1 MNISLPEL
9 RIYISFINDDLKF
22 AQPCAKLIQN
32 AIKATI
38 NTDYHTTFYSPEN
51 IPLGENTSDTLEQ
64 HINESDIAII
74 LVSHSYLI
82 EKNEALRVYAKHPHP
97 IIIQLEPINHG
108 ASFTPFDRSDV
119 VVEHS
124 FIQAQDSGRTTEIEF
139 SNQVATIIQRTLT
152 ERESHHPSPLP
163 TLSPQEIAEQLIA
176 IPLSEFTVKT
186 IPSRATRGFG
196 TAANA
201 DKGNN
206 NDASA
211 PVTDIVEELVR
222 WSHTPSSDQPRLC
235 ALLGDVGTGKTTT
248 SILVARNL
256 LELRK
261 KGEPVPLPLYFDLR
275 KISPN
280 GLYDFGLHIL
290 LTKFLAGY
298 TRQFTS
304 ANEILEIIHNEN
316 TLVIFDGL
324 DELLVHLSL
333 SDGQRLTHSLL
344 DALNLSDSDSNSGN
358 KAPRTR
364 LLLSCRTQYFRNLE
378 DEVRFFD
385 HDGAHHNGDNIT
397 LILTLLP
404 FDEDQIQEYLRRN
417 VPDSDPNQLLDMIQS
432 VHDLGAL
439 ASQPVLLNM
448 IRDILPAIEA
458 DSHGDRCVRSVDIYK
473 RFVDGWL
480 RRDMGKHSFIPE
492 HKIQLM
498 THLAWQVWRSG
509 GRTWNAEQMDDW
521 LLEFCDEHKN
531 IQRRSRDHTSDQLTQ
546 DFRTA
551 TFLTRRGDNLTFIH
565 SSFLEYFLAV
575 RLRDSL
581 FNQAEEDALTTW
593 DITRPSNETF
603 TFFAELIDSLENDVR
618 SHAIAQLEYV
628 GKHAS
633 VTARENI
640 FAYTLRVIGQG
651 MPHPHPDALVL
662 SDTDLRGWIIG
673 SKQTHLNLS
682 GVPLRGVRLDDAHI
696 INTNLDRTDATGA
709 SMQRALFEH
718 CTLTDATLTN
728 ADLAGTVFRHCDM
741 EGAFLAK
748 AKRHRTQLLYTIG
761 NHEILK
767 GVLTAPINKA
777 EAIDTLPVT
786 HIFGGHGDMVTAV
799 AWSPDGGHILT
810 GSDDGTARVWDT
822 STWENTL
829 TLEHGD
835 CWFNAVVWSPSGT
848 QILTSSDTYV
858 YVWDTTTWT
867 KTHTLEHS
875 DLVQSVVWSP
885 DGTQILTGAYDNTA
899 RIWDAKTGTL
909 LSPTITHNE
918 AVSSVGWSPDGTRIL
933 TGAYDNTARIW
944 DAKTGTLLSPTITHN
959 GAVTSVGWSPDGTHI
974 LTASADYTTH
984 FWETNTWK
992 NVHTFSRSLSDCAI
1006 TWSPDSTHILTGSNE
1021 NTAYIWNTL
1030 TWDITHALAQK
1041 ASVTTATWSPTGTHI
1056 LTTSEKTARIWEA
1069 TTGKLV
1075 CARTY
1080 ADFISTASWSPNG
1093 RQILFRCSFDSM
1105 HVWDID
1111 SDEEC
1116 LSLRSMLYGTAA
1128 WSPDSRRIV
1137 AAHDDYTA
1145 RIWDT
1150 QTQCD
1155 CLEIPLSTRRANI
1168 AWTADGQHILTQR
1181 NNGAVQVW
1189 DVYTG
1194 NEKPTSH
1201 DLIFPSAEGWSLN
1214 GDNLLISCF
1223 DGTHQ
1228 IWNIRTGNFVC
1239 MLDHTDRASSVSWS
1253 PDGRYVLAK
1262 PFSGEALIFDVIK
1275 GETIFRLPFISL
1287 SSKAS
1292 WSPDSTRIIGSGPG
1306 KTLRIWDIRYKRDTL
1321 TFEPEKP
1328 VHEVSWSP
1336 DGKHIL
1342 TTSYYGDVQIWDA
1355 KTGEPVRFMIATLPE
1370 GECAVLSPDQTQVIG
1385 ASPYAWRWLGRYA
1398 KNPDGSIERVPVEI
1412 NGPLPPLSHDAE
1424 TESRIEG

>member
-51 IPLGENTSDTLEQ
+51 VPIGENTSDTLEQ

-206 NDASA
+206 NDVSA

-222 WSHTPSSDQPRLC
+222 WSYTPSSDQPRLC

-261 KGEPVPLPLYFDLR
+261 KGEPVPFPLYFDLR

-333 SDGQRLTHSLL
+333 SDGQRLTRSLL

-385 HDGAHHNGDNIT
+385 HDGVHHNGDNIT

-417 VPDSDPNQLLDMIQS
+417 VPDSDPNQLLDMIRS

-458 DSHGDRCVRSVDIYK
+458 DSHGDRYVRSVDIYK

-509 GRTWNAEQMDDW
+509 VRTWNAEQMDDW

-728 ADLAGTVFRHCDM
+728 ADLAGTVFRHCNM

-829 TLEHGD
+829 TLEHGV

-858 YVWDTTTWT
+858 YVWNTTTWT

-875 DLVQSVVWSP
+875 DLVQSVV
-885 DGTQILTGAYDNTA
+885 
-899 RIWDAKTGTL
+899 
-909 LSPTITHNE
+909 
-918 AVSSVGWSPDGTRIL
+918 WSPDGTRIL

-1041 ASVTTATWSPTGTHI
+1041 GSVTTATWSPTGTHI

-1150 QTQCD
+1150 QTQCN

-1275 GETIFRLPFISL
+1275 GETIFQLPFISL
-1287 SSKAS
+1287 FSKAS

-1355 KTGEPVRFMIATLPE
+1355 ETGEPVFFMITTLPK
-1370 GECAVLSPDQTQVIG
+1370 GECAVLSPDQRQVIG

-1398 KNPDGSIERVPVEI
+1398 KHPDGSIERVPVEI
-1412 NGPLPPLSHDAE
+1412 DGPLPPLSHGTA
-1424 TESRIEG
+1424 TE

>member
-1 MNISLPEL
+1 MNNTLPEL
-9 RIYISFINDDLKF
+9 RIYISFIADDLKF

-32 AIKATI
+32 AIKVTL

-51 IPLGENTSDTLEQ
+51 IPVGENTSDTLEE

-82 EKNEALRVYAKHPHP
+82 EKNEALRVYTKHPHP

-196 TAANA
+196 AAANA
-201 DKGNN
+201 DNGNN
-206 NDASA
+206 NDVSA
-211 PVTDIVEELVR
+211 PVRDIVEELVR

-261 KGEPVPLPLYFDLR
+261 KGEPVPFPLYFDLR

-304 ANEILEIIHNEN
+304 ANEILEIIHSEN
-316 TLVIFDGL
+316 TLIIFDGL

-333 SDGQRLTHSLL
+333 SDGQRLTRSLL

-417 VPDSDPNQLLDMIQS
+417 VPDSDPNRLLDMIRS

-458 DSHGDRCVRSVDIYK
+458 DSHGDRRVRSVDIYK

-480 RRDMGKHSFIPE
+480 RRDMGKHSFTPE

-509 GRTWNAEQMDDW
+509 VRTWNAEQMDDW

-551 TFLTRRGDNLTFIH
+551 TFLMRRGDNLTFIH

-581 FNQAEEDALTTW
+581 FDQAEEDARTTW

-640 FAYTLRVIGQG
+640 FAYTLRAISQG

-662 SDTDLRGWIIG
+662 SDTDLRGWNIG

-682 GVPLRGVRLDDAHI
+682 GVPLRGTRLDDAHI

-718 CTLTDATLTN
+718 CTLTNATFSD

-741 EGAFLAK
+741 EGASLAK

-777 EAIDTLPVT
+777 EAIDTLPIT

-822 STWENTL
+822 STWENAL
-829 TLEHGD
+829 TLDHGV
-835 CWFNAVVWSPSGT
+835 CWFNAVVWSPDGT
-848 QILTSSDTYV
+848 QILTSTDTYV

-885 DGTQILTGAYDNTA
+885 DGT
-899 RIWDAKTGTL
+899 
-909 LSPTITHNE
+909 
-918 AVSSVGWSPDGTRIL
+918 RIL

-944 DAKTGTLLSPTITHN
+944 DAKTGTLLTPTLTHN
-959 GAVTSVGWSPDGTHI
+959 EAVTSVGWSPDGTRILTSEDTHVYVWNTTTWTKTHTLKHSDLVQSVVWSPDGTRI
-974 LTASADYTTH
+974 LTASADYATH

-1006 TWSPDSTHILTGSNE
+1006 TWSPDSTHILTGSDE

-1030 TWDITHALAQK
+1030 TWDITHSLAQK
-1041 ASVTTATWSPTGTHI
+1041 GSVTTATWSPTGTHI

-1093 RQILFRCSFDSM
+1093 RQILFGCSFDSM

-1137 AAHDDYTA
+1137 AAHNDYTA

-1150 QTQCD
+1150 QTQCN

-1239 MLDHTDRASSVSWS
+1239 MLDDTDRASSVSWS

-1287 SSKAS
+1287 FSKAS
-1292 WSPDSTRIIGSGPG
+1292 WSPDSTRIIGSGHG
-1306 KTLRIWDIRYKRDTL
+1306 NTLRIWDIRYKRDTL

-1355 KTGEPVRFMIATLPE
+1355 ETGEPALFMIATLPK
-1370 GECAVLSPDQTQVIG
+1370 GECAVLSSDQTQVIG

-1398 KNPDGSIERVPVEI
+1398 KHSDGSIERVPVEI
-1412 NGPLPPLSHDAE
+1412 NGPLPPLSHDADAA
-1424 TESRIEG
+1424 SRIEG

>member
-1 MNISLPEL
+1 MNSTLPEL
-9 RIYISFINDDLKF
+9 RIYISFIADDLKF
-22 AQPCAKLIQN
+22 AQPCTKLIQN
-32 AIKATI
+32 AIKVTL

-51 IPLGENTSDTLEQ
+51 IPVGENRSGTLEQ
-64 HINESDIAII
+64 HINESDIAIV
-74 LVSHSYLI
+74 LVSHSYLV
-82 EKNEALRVYAKHPHP
+82 EKNEALRLYKKHPHP

-108 ASFTPFDRSDV
+108 ASFAPFDRSDV

-124 FIQAQDSGRTTEIEF
+124 FTQAQDNGRTTEIEF
-139 SNQVATIIQRTLT
+139 SNQVAAIVQRTLT

-163 TLSPQEIAEQLIA
+163 TLSPQGIAEQLIA
-176 IPLSEFTVKT
+176 APLSEFTVKT

-196 TAANA
+196 AAAHA
-201 DKGNN
+201 DNGNS
-206 NDASA
+206 NDISA

-248 SILVARNL
+248 SILLARRL

-261 KGEPVPLPLYFDLR
+261 KGEPVPFPLYFDLR

-333 SDGQRLTHSLL
+333 SDSQRLTRSLL
-344 DALNLSDSDSNSGN
+344 DSLNLSSSDSNSGD
-358 KAPRTR
+358 KTPHTR
-364 LLLSCRTQYFRNLE
+364 LLLSCRTQYFRTLK
-378 DEVRFFD
+378 DEVCFFD
-385 HDGAHHNGDNIT
+385 HDGAHHKGDNIT

-417 VPDSDPNQLLDMIQS
+417 VPDSDPNRLLDMIRS

-448 IRDILPAIEA
+448 IRDILPAVEE
-458 DSHGDRCVRSVDIYK
+458 DSRGGRRVRSVDIYK

-480 RRDMGKHSFIPE
+480 RRDMGKHSFTPE

-509 GRTWNAEQMDDW
+509 ARTWNADQMDDW

-551 TFLTRRGDNLTFIH
+551 TFLSRRGDNLTFVH

-581 FNQAEEDALTTW
+581 FDQAEEDVLSAW

-603 TFFAELIDSLENDVR
+603 TFFAELIDSLDSDVR
-618 SHAIAQLEYV
+618 SRAIARLEYV

-640 FAYTLRVIGQG
+640 FAYTLRAISQG

-682 GVPLRGVRLDDAHI
+682 GVPLRGTRLDDAHI

-718 CTLTDATLTN
+718 CTLTNATFSD

-741 EGAFLAK
+741 EGASLAK

-777 EAIDTLPVT
+777 EAIDTLPIT

-829 TLEHGD
+829 TLEHSD
-835 CWFNAVVWSPSGT
+835 LVQSVVWSPDGT
-848 QILTSSDTYV
+848 RILTSTDTYV

-885 DGTQILTGAYDNTA
+885 DGT
-899 RIWDAKTGTL
+899 R
-909 LSPTITHNE
+909 
-918 AVSSVGWSPDGTRIL
+918 
-933 TGAYDNTARIW
+933 
-944 DAKTGTLLSPTITHN
+944 
-959 GAVTSVGWSPDGTHI
+959 I
-974 LTASADYTTH
+974 LTASAYYATH

-1006 TWSPDSTHILTGSNE
+1006 TWSPDSTRILTGSDE

-1030 TWDITHALAQK
+1030 TWDITHSLAQK
-1041 ASVTTATWSPTGTHI
+1041 GSVTTTTWSPTGTHI

-1075 CARTY
+1075 CAHTY

-1116 LSLRSMLYGTAA
+1116 LSLRSMLDGTAA

-1137 AAHDDYTA
+1137 AAHNDYTA

-1150 QTQCD
+1150 QTQCN

-1239 MLDHTDRASSVSWS
+1239 MLDDTDRASSVSWS

-1275 GETIFRLPFISL
+1275 GKTIFRLPFVSL
-1287 SSKAS
+1287 FSKAS

-1355 KTGEPVRFMIATLPE
+1355 ETGEPVFFMITNLPK
-1370 GECAVLSPDQTQVIG
+1370 GECAVLSPDQRQVIG

-1398 KNPDGSIERVPVEI
+1398 KHPDGSIERGPVEI
-1412 NGPLPPLSHDAE
+1412 DGPLPPLSHDGE
-1424 TESRIEG
+1424 TE

>member
-1 MNISLPEL
+1 MNSTLPEL
-9 RIYISFINDDLKF
+9 RIYISFIADDLKF
-22 AQPCAKLIQN
+22 AQPCTKLIQN
-32 AIKATI
+32 AIKVTL

-51 IPLGENTSDTLEQ
+51 IPVGENRSGTLEQ
-64 HINESDIAII
+64 HINESDIAIV
-74 LVSHSYLI
+74 LVSHSYLV
-82 EKNEALRVYAKHPHP
+82 EKNEALRLYKKHPHP

-108 ASFTPFDRSDV
+108 ASFAPFDRSDV

-124 FIQAQDSGRTTEIEF
+124 FTQAQDNGRTTEIEF
-139 SNQVATIIQRTLT
+139 SNQVAAIVQRTLT

-163 TLSPQEIAEQLIA
+163 TLSPQGIAEQLIA
-176 IPLSEFTVKT
+176 APLSEFTVKT

-196 TAANA
+196 AAAHA
-201 DKGNN
+201 DNGNS
-206 NDASA
+206 NDISA

-248 SILVARNL
+248 SILLARRL

-261 KGEPVPLPLYFDLR
+261 KGEPVPFPLYFDLR

-333 SDGQRLTHSLL
+333 SDSQRLTRSLL
-344 DALNLSDSDSNSGN
+344 DSLNLSSSDSNSGD
-358 KAPRTR
+358 KTPHTR
-364 LLLSCRTQYFRNLE
+364 LLLSCRTQYFRTLK
-378 DEVRFFD
+378 DEVCFFD
-385 HDGAHHNGDNIT
+385 HDGAHHKGDNIT

-417 VPDSDPNQLLDMIQS
+417 VPDSDPNRLLDMIRS

-448 IRDILPAIEA
+448 IRDILPAVEE
-458 DSHGDRCVRSVDIYK
+458 DSRGGRRVRSVDIYK

-480 RRDMGKHSFIPE
+480 RRDMGKHSFTPE

-509 GRTWNAEQMDDW
+509 ARTWNADQMDDW

-551 TFLTRRGDNLTFIH
+551 TFLSRRGDNLTFVH

-581 FNQAEEDALTTW
+581 FDQAEEDVLSAW

-603 TFFAELIDSLENDVR
+603 TFFAELIDSLDSDVR
-618 SHAIAQLEYV
+618 SRAIARLEYV

-640 FAYTLRVIGQG
+640 FAYTLRAISQG

-682 GVPLRGVRLDDAHI
+682 GVPLRGTRLDDAHI

-718 CTLTDATLTN
+718 CTLTNATFSD

-741 EGAFLAK
+741 EGASLAK

-777 EAIDTLPVT
+777 EAIDTLPIT

-829 TLEHGD
+829 TLEHSD
-835 CWFNAVVWSPSGT
+835 LVQSVVWSPDGT
-848 QILTSSDTYV
+848 QILTSTDTYV

-885 DGTQILTGAYDNTA
+885 DGT
-899 RIWDAKTGTL
+899 R
-909 LSPTITHNE
+909 
-918 AVSSVGWSPDGTRIL
+918 
-933 TGAYDNTARIW
+933 
-944 DAKTGTLLSPTITHN
+944 
-959 GAVTSVGWSPDGTHI
+959 I
-974 LTASADYTTH
+974 LTASAYYATH

-1006 TWSPDSTHILTGSNE
+1006 TWSPDSTRILTGSDE

-1030 TWDITHALAQK
+1030 TWDITHSLAQK
-1041 ASVTTATWSPTGTHI
+1041 GSVTTTTWSPTGTHI

-1075 CARTY
+1075 CAHTY

-1116 LSLRSMLYGTAA
+1116 LSLRSMLDGTAA

-1137 AAHDDYTA
+1137 AAHNDYTA

-1150 QTQCD
+1150 QTQCN

-1239 MLDHTDRASSVSWS
+1239 MLDDTDRASSVSWS

-1275 GETIFRLPFISL
+1275 GKTIFRLPFVSL
-1287 SSKAS
+1287 FSKAS

-1355 KTGEPVRFMIATLPE
+1355 ETGEPVFFMITNLPK
-1370 GECAVLSPDQTQVIG
+1370 GECAVLSPDQRQVIG

-1398 KNPDGSIERVPVEI
+1398 KHPDGSIERVPVEI
-1412 NGPLPPLSHDAE
+1412 DGPLPPLSHDGE
-1424 TESRIEG
+1424 TE

>member
-1 MNISLPEL
+1 MNNTLPEL
-9 RIYISFINDDLKF
+9 RIYISFIADDLKF

-32 AIKATI
+32 AIKVTL
-38 NTDYHTTFYSPEN
+38 NTDYHTTFYSPED
-51 IPLGENTSDTLEQ
+51 IPLGENTSDTLEE

-82 EKNEALRVYAKHPHP
+82 EKNEALRVYTKHPHP

-152 ERESHHPSPLP
+152 ERESHHPSPLL
-163 TLSPQEIAEQLIA
+163 TLSPQEIAEQLIS

-196 TAANA
+196 AAANA
-201 DKGNN
+201 ENGNN
-206 NDASA
+206 NDVSA

-248 SILVARNL
+248 SILVAHRL

-261 KGEPVPLPLYFDLR
+261 KGDPVPFPFYFDLR

-280 GLYDFGLHIL
+280 GLDDFGLHVL

-304 ANEILEIIHNEN
+304 ANEILDIIHNEN
-316 TLVIFDGL
+316 TLLIFDGL

-333 SDGQRLTHSLL
+333 SDGQRLTRSLL
-344 DALNLSDSDSNSGN
+344 DALNLSDSNSGD
-358 KAPRTR
+358 KTPQTR
-364 LLLSCRTQYFRNLE
+364 LLLSCRTQYFRTLE
-378 DEVRFFD
+378 DEVCFFD
-385 HDGAHHNGDNIT
+385 HDEARHKGDNIT
-397 LILTLLP
+397 LVLTLLP

-417 VPDSDPNQLLDMIQS
+417 VPNSDPNRILDMIRS

-448 IRDILPAIEA
+448 IRDILPAVEE
-458 DSHGDRCVRSVDIYK
+458 DSRGNHRVRSVDIYK

-480 RRDMGKHSFIPE
+480 RRDIRKHSFTPE

-509 GRTWNAEQMDDW
+509 SRTWNAEQMDDW
-521 LLEFCDEHKN
+521 LLEFCDKHKN

-551 TFLTRRGDNLTFIH
+551 TFLTRRGDNLTFVH
-565 SSFLEYFLAV
+565 TSFLEYFLAV

-581 FNQAEEDALTTW
+581 FDQAEEDVLSAW

-603 TFFAELIDSLENDVR
+603 TFFAELIDSLAGDVQ
-618 SHAIAQLEYV
+618 SHAIARLEYI

-640 FAYTLRVIGQG
+640 FAYTLRTLEEGT
-651 MPHPHPDALVL
+651 PRTRPNALVL
-662 SDTDLRGWIIG
+662 SDTDLRGWRIG
-673 SKQTHLNLS
+673 SMQTHLNLS
-682 GVPLRGVRLDDAHI
+682 GVPLRSARLDDAHI
-696 INTNLDRTDATGA
+696 INTNLDGADATA
-709 SMQRALFEH
+709 SSMRRTLFEH
-718 CTLTDATLTN
+718 CTLTNATFSD

-741 EGAFLAK
+741 EGASLAK

-777 EAIDTLPVT
+777 EAINTLPIT

-810 GSDDGTARVWDT
+810 GSDDGTARIWDA

-829 TLEHGD
+829 TLDHGV
-835 CWFNAVVWSPSGT
+835 CWFNAVVWSPDGT
-848 QILTSSDTYV
+848 QILTSDDTYV
-858 YVWDTTTWT
+858 YVWNTTTWT

-885 DGTQILTGAYDNTA
+885 DGTRILTGAYDNTA

-909 LSPTITHNE
+909 LTPTLTHNE
-918 AVSSVGWSPDGTRIL
+918 AVTSVGWSPDGTRIL

-944 DAKTGTLLSPTITHN
+944 DAKTGTLLTPTLTHN
-959 GAVTSVGWSPDGTHI
+959 EAVTSVGWSPDGTHI
-974 LTASADYTTH
+974 LTASADYATH

-992 NVHTFSRSLSDCAI
+992 NVRTFSRSLLARAI
-1006 TWSPDSTHILTGSNE
+1006 AWSPDSTHILTGSDE

-1041 ASVTTATWSPTGTHI
+1041 GSVTTATWSPTGTHI
-1056 LTTSEKTARIWEA
+1056 LTTSEKTAQIWEA
-1069 TTGKLV
+1069 ASGKLV
-1075 CARTY
+1075 CTRTY
-1080 ADFISTASWSPNG
+1080 ADFISTASWSPDG
-1093 RQILFRCSFDSM
+1093 RQILFRCAFDSM

-1116 LSLRSMLYGTAA
+1116 LSLHSMLYGTAA

-1150 QTQCD
+1150 QAQCN
-1155 CLEIPLSTRRANI
+1155 CLEIPLSMRGANI
-1168 AWTADGQHILTQR
+1168 AWTTDGQHILTQR
-1181 NNGAVQVW
+1181 DNGAVQVW
-1189 DVYTG
+1189 DVYTD

-1228 IWNIRTGNFVC
+1228 IWNIQTGNFVC
-1239 MLDHTDRASSVSWS
+1239 VLEDAYGASSVSWS

-1262 PFSGEALIFDVIK
+1262 PFSGEALIFDVTK
-1275 GETIFRLPFISL
+1275 GETIFRLPSISL
-1287 SSKAS
+1287 SSEAS
-1292 WSPDSTRIIGSGPG
+1292 WAPDSTRVIGSGPG
-1306 KTLRIWDIRYKRDTL
+1306 KTLRIWDIKSKRHTL
-1321 TFEPEKP
+1321 TFEPEKL

-1336 DGKHIL
+1336 DGNHIL
-1342 TTSYYGDVQIWDA
+1342 TTSWYGDVQIWDA
-1355 KTGEPVRFMIATLPE
+1355 ETGEPVLFMITTLPK

-1398 KNPDGSIERVPVEI
+1398 KHPDGSLERVPVEI
-1412 NGPLPPLSHDAE
+1412 DGPLPPLSHGGE
-1424 TESRIEG
+1424 TASGIEG

>member
-51 IPLGENTSDTLEQ
+51 VPIGENTSDTLEQ

-206 NDASA
+206 NDVSA

-222 WSHTPSSDQPRLC
+222 WSYTPSSDQPRLC

-261 KGEPVPLPLYFDLR
+261 KGEPVPFPLYFDLR

-333 SDGQRLTHSLL
+333 SDGQRLTRSLL

-385 HDGAHHNGDNIT
+385 HDGVHHNGDNIT

-417 VPDSDPNQLLDMIQS
+417 VPDSDPNQLLDMIRS

-458 DSHGDRCVRSVDIYK
+458 DSHGDRYVRSVDIYK

-509 GRTWNAEQMDDW
+509 VRTWNAEQMDDW

-728 ADLAGTVFRHCDM
+728 ADLAGTVFRHCNM

-829 TLEHGD
+829 TLEHGV

-858 YVWDTTTWT
+858 YVWNTTTWT

-885 DGTQILTGAYDNTA
+885 DGTRILTGAYDNTA

-1041 ASVTTATWSPTGTHI
+1041 GSVTTATWSPTGTHI

-1150 QTQCD
+1150 QTQCN

-1275 GETIFRLPFISL
+1275 GETIFQLPFISL
-1287 SSKAS
+1287 FSKAS

-1355 KTGEPVRFMIATLPE
+1355 ETGEPVFFMITTLPK
-1370 GECAVLSPDQTQVIG
+1370 GECAVLSPDQRQVIG

-1398 KNPDGSIERVPVEI
+1398 KHPDGSIERVPVEI
-1412 NGPLPPLSHDAE
+1412 DGPLPPLSHGTA
-1424 TESRIEG
+1424 TE

>member
-1 MNISLPEL
+1 MNNTLPEL
-9 RIYISFINDDLKF
+9 RIYISFIADDLKF

-32 AIKATI
+32 AIKVTL

-51 IPLGENTSDTLEQ
+51 IPVGENTSDTLEE

-82 EKNEALRVYAKHPHP
+82 EKNEALRVYTKHPHP

-196 TAANA
+196 AAANA
-201 DKGNN
+201 DNGNN
-206 NDASA
+206 NDVSA
-211 PVTDIVEELVR
+211 PVRDIVEELVR

-261 KGEPVPLPLYFDLR
+261 KGEPVPFPLYFDLR

-304 ANEILEIIHNEN
+304 ANEILEIIHSEN
-316 TLVIFDGL
+316 TLIIFDGL

-333 SDGQRLTHSLL
+333 SDGQRLTRSLL

-417 VPDSDPNQLLDMIQS
+417 VPDSDPNRLLDMIRS

-458 DSHGDRCVRSVDIYK
+458 DSHGDRRVRSVDIYK

-480 RRDMGKHSFIPE
+480 RRDMGKHSFTPE

-509 GRTWNAEQMDDW
+509 VRTWNAEQMDDW

-551 TFLTRRGDNLTFIH
+551 TFLMRRGDNLTFIH

-581 FNQAEEDALTTW
+581 FDQAEEDACTTW

-603 TFFAELIDSLENDVR
+603 TFFAELTDSLENDVR

-640 FAYTLRVIGQG
+640 FAYTLRAISQG

-662 SDTDLRGWIIG
+662 SDTDLRGWNIG

-682 GVPLRGVRLDDAHI
+682 GVPLRGTRLDDAHI

-718 CTLTDATLTN
+718 CTLTNATFSD

-741 EGAFLAK
+741 EGASLAK

-777 EAIDTLPVT
+777 EAIDTLPIT

-829 TLEHGD
+829 TLDHGV
-835 CWFNAVVWSPSGT
+835 CWFNAVVWSPDGT
-848 QILTSSDTYV
+848 QILTSTDTYV

-885 DGTQILTGAYDNTA
+885 DGT
-899 RIWDAKTGTL
+899 
-909 LSPTITHNE
+909 
-918 AVSSVGWSPDGTRIL
+918 RIL

-944 DAKTGTLLSPTITHN
+944 DAKTGTLLTPTLTHN
-959 GAVTSVGWSPDGTHI
+959 EAVTSVGWSPDGTRILTSEDTHVYVWNTTTWTKTHTLKHSDLVQSVVWSPDGTRI
-974 LTASADYTTH
+974 LTASADYATH

-1006 TWSPDSTHILTGSNE
+1006 TWSPDSTHILTGSDE

-1030 TWDITHALAQK
+1030 TWDITHSLAQK
-1041 ASVTTATWSPTGTHI
+1041 GSVTTATWSPTGTHI

-1093 RQILFRCSFDSM
+1093 RQILFGCSFDSM

-1137 AAHDDYTA
+1137 AAHNDYTA

-1150 QTQCD
+1150 QTQCN

-1239 MLDHTDRASSVSWS
+1239 MLDDTDRASSVSWS
-1253 PDGRYVLAK
+1253 PDGRYVLTK

-1287 SSKAS
+1287 FSKAS
-1292 WSPDSTRIIGSGPG
+1292 WSPDSTRIIGSGHG
-1306 KTLRIWDIRYKRDTL
+1306 NTLRIWDIRYKRDTL

-1355 KTGEPVRFMIATLPE
+1355 ETGEPALFMIATLPK
-1370 GECAVLSPDQTQVIG
+1370 GECAVLSSDQTQVIG
-1385 ASPYAWRWLGRYA
+1385 LF
-1398 KNPDGSIERVPVEI
+1398 I
-1412 NGPLPPLSHDAE
+1412 
-1424 TESRIEG
+1424 IEGVVGV